1 MISLFRRVLEQVIEQ
16 TNFEIQI
23 AAKPL
28 DASGEAAS
36 YIYITQTDFEH
47 HFSQLFLVGGVLP
60 RWTFHEK
67 YFFCWGTKTMLYI

>member
-36 YIYITQTDFEH
+36 IYIYTYIYIYIFIAIQNTNIDYIKTYEIII
-47 HFSQLFLVGGVLP
+47 FS
-60 RWTFHEK
+60 TF
-67 YFFCWGTKTMLYI
+67 